1 VKILLD
7 THAMYWYIE
16 GDLKMSSTAESL
28 IRNLSNEVLISP
40 ASYWEV
46 AVKVS
51 LGKWQLNR
59 PFVEFVEIGLFRY
72 GFHVLPI
79 LYNHAAHLISMPMHH
94 RDPFDRM
101 LIAQA
106 LAEDMPILSCDT
118 ALDAYGVVRLW

>member
-1 VKILLD
+1 MKILLD

-51 LGKWQLNR
+51 LGK
-59 PFVEFVEIGLFRY
+59 
-72 GFHVLPI
+72 
-79 LYNHAAHLISMPMHH
+79 
-94 RDPFDRM
+94 
-101 LIAQA
+101 
-106 LAEDMPILSCDT
+106 
-118 ALDAYGVVRLW
+118 